1 MKPLF
6 IGNDVY
12 IDSNTIF
19 CIMSS
24 WHPKAKKLIAQA
36 KKENTLLDFT
46 AGNTRQ
52 SIIILNTG
60 ISIIST
66 MLPNAIV
73 DNIVCKLYNPIH
85 KSAENKG
92 ER

>member
-1 MKPLF
+1 MKPLY

-36 KKENTLLDFT
+36 KKENTLFDFT

-60 ISIIST
+60 SIIAST
-66 MLPNAIV
+66 WSPKDII
-73 DNIVCKLYNPIH
+73 DNME
-85 KSAENKG
+85 S
-92 ER
+92 

>member
-1 MKPLF
+1 MKPLY

-36 KKENTLLDFT
+36 KKENTILDFT

-60 ISIIST
+60 GVIISIMSPKDI
-66 MLPNAIV
+66 I
-73 DNIVCKLYNPIH
+73 DNME
-85 KSAENKG
+85 S
-92 ER
+92 

>member
-24 WHPKAKKLIAQA
+24 WHPKVKKFIVQA
-36 KKENTLLDFT
+36 RKKITF
-46 AGNTRQ
+46 
-52 SIIILNTG
+52 
-60 ISIIST
+60 
-66 MLPNAIV
+66 
-73 DNIVCKLYNPIH
+73 
-85 KSAENKG
+85 
-92 ER
+92 

>member
-1 MKPLF
+1 MKPLY

-19 CIMSS
+19 CIMST

-36 KKENTLLDFT
+36 KKENKFLDFT
-46 AGNTRQ
+46 AGKGRI

-60 ISIIST
+60 SIIAST
-66 MLPNAIV
+66 MSPKDII
-73 DNIVCKLYNPIH
+73 DNME
-85 KSAENKG
+85 S
-92 ER
+92 

>member
-1 MKPLF
+1 MKPLY

-36 KKENTLLDFT
+36 KKENTILDFT

-60 ISIIST
+60 SIIASI
-66 MLPNAIV
+66 MSPKDIV
-73 DNIVCKLYNPIH
+73 DNIE
-85 KSAENKG
+85 S
-92 ER
+92 

>member
-1 MKPLF
+1 MKPLC

-19 CIMSS
+19 CIMSA

-36 KKENTLLDFT
+36 KKENTILDFT

-60 ISIIST
+60 SVIIST
-66 MLPNAIV
+66 MLPKDII
-73 DNIVCKLYNPIH
+73 DSIE
-85 KSAENKG
+85 S
-92 ER
+92 

>member
-1 MKPLF
+1 MKPLY
-6 IGNDVY
+6 IGNDIY
-12 IDSNTIF
+12 IDSNMIF
-19 CIMSS
+19 CIMSA

-60 ISIIST
+60 SIIIST
-66 MLPNAIV
+66 VLPNALA
-73 DNIVCKLYNPIH
+73 DNI
-85 KSAENKG
+85 KG
-92 ER
+92 

>member
-1 MKPLF
+1 MKPLY

-12 IDSNTIF
+12 IDSNTVF
-19 CIMSS
+19 CIMSA

-36 KKENTLLDFT
+36 KKENTILEFT

-60 ISIIST
+60 SVIIST
-66 MLPNAIV
+66 MLPKDII
-73 DNIVCKLYNPIH
+73 DSIE
-85 KSAENKG
+85 S
-92 ER
+92 

>member
-52 SIIILNTG
+52 SVIILNTG

-66 MLPNAIV
+66 MLPKDIIT
-73 DNIVCKLYNPIH
+73 NIE
-85 KSAENKG
+85 S
-92 ER
+92 

>member
-1 MKPLF
+1 MKPLS

-19 CIMSS
+19 CIMST

-36 KKENTLLDFT
+36 KKENKFLGFT
-46 AGNTRQ
+46 AGKGRI

-60 ISIIST
+60 SIIASI
-66 MLPNAIV
+66 MSPKDII
-73 DNIVCKLYNPIH
+73 DNME
-85 KSAENKG
+85 S
-92 ER
+92 

>member
-1 MKPLF
+1 MKPLY
-6 IGNDVY
+6 IGNNVY

-36 KKENTLLDFT
+36 KKENTILDFT

-60 ISIIST
+60 SIIASI
-66 MLPNAIV
+66 MSPKDIV
-73 DNIVCKLYNPIH
+73 DNIE
-85 KSAENKG
+85 S
-92 ER
+92 

>member
-1 MKPLF
+1 MKPLS

-19 CIMSS
+19 CIMST

-36 KKENTLLDFT
+36 KKENKCLDFT
-46 AGNTRQ
+46 AGKGRI

-60 ISIIST
+60 SIIASI
-66 MLPNAIV
+66 MSPKDII
-73 DNIVCKLYNPIH
+73 DNME
-85 KSAENKG
+85 S
-92 ER
+92 

>member
-1 MKPLF
+1 MKPLY

-19 CIMSS
+19 CIMSA

-36 KKENTLLDFT
+36 KKENTILDFT

-60 ISIIST
+60 SVIIST
-66 MLPNAIV
+66 MLPKDIADSIE
-73 DNIVCKLYNPIH
+73 
-85 KSAENKG
+85 S
-92 ER
+92 

>member
-1 MKPLF
+1 MKPLY

-12 IDSNTIF
+12 IDRNTIF
-19 CIMSS
+19 CIMSA

-36 KKENTLLDFT
+36 KKENTILDFT

-60 ISIIST
+60 SVIIST
-66 MLPNAIV
+66 MLPKDII
-73 DNIVCKLYNPIH
+73 DSIE
-85 KSAENKG
+85 S
-92 ER
+92 

>member
-1 MKPLF
+1 MKPLY

-19 CIMSS
+19 CIMSA

-36 KKENTLLDFT
+36 KKENKFLDFT

-60 ISIIST
+60 SIIAST
-66 MLPNAIV
+66 VLPKDIV
-73 DNIVCKLYNPIH
+73 DNIE
-85 KSAENKG
+85 S
-92 ER
+92 

>member
-1 MKPLF
+1 MKPLY

-19 CIMSS
+19 CIMSA

-36 KKENTLLDFT
+36 KKENTILEFT

-60 ISIIST
+60 SVIIST
-66 MLPNAIV
+66 MLPKDII
-73 DNIVCKLYNPIH
+73 DSIE
-85 KSAENKG
+85 S
-92 ER
+92 

>member
-1 MKPLF
+1 MKPLY

-19 CIMSS
+19 CIMST

-36 KKENTLLDFT
+36 KKENKFLDFT
-46 AGNTRQ
+46 AGKGRI

-60 ISIIST
+60 SIIASI
-66 MLPNAIV
+66 MSPKDII
-73 DNIVCKLYNPIH
+73 DNME
-85 KSAENKG
+85 S
-92 ER
+92 

>member
-1 MKPLF
+1 MKPLY

-19 CIMSS
+19 CIMSA
-24 WHPKAKKLIAQA
+24 WHPKAKKFISQA
-36 KKENTLLDFT
+36 KKENKFLDFT

-60 ISIIST
+60 SIIIST
-66 MLPNAIV
+66 MLPKDII
-73 DNIVCKLYNPIH
+73 DSI
-85 KSAENKG
+85 
-92 ER
+92 

>member
-1 MKPLF
+1 MKPLY

-19 CIMSS
+19 CIMSA

-36 KKENTLLDFT
+36 KKENTILDFT

-60 ISIIST
+60 SIIASI
-66 MLPNAIV
+66 MSPKDIIY
-73 DNIVCKLYNPIH
+73 NI
-85 KSAENKG
+85 
-92 ER
+92 

>member
-19 CIMSS
+19 CIMSA
-24 WHPKAKKLIAQA
+24 WHPKAKKFIAQA

-60 ISIIST
+60 SIIASI
-66 MLPNAIV
+66 MSPKDIIY
-73 DNIVCKLYNPIH
+73 NI
-85 KSAENKG
+85 
-92 ER
+92 